1 MHDTY
6 TGTALHVKAAITAL
20 LALATLTAMP
30 ALGDVLVRT
39 NVIGLDDSGVR
50 DDARLNEVFTIK
62 HQCSEVPVLIHAQR
76 RTTERMMESC
86 QALKWADDRFHELM
100 RTNPAEKLIKDN
112 WYGTPSAIMEMFV
125 VDFDDEEF
133 WNHLKEFW
141 NLDSAGYY
149 LGGVAVVS
157 ESIDGERTGEHVT
170 RIPIEVHEYVHHLQF
185 SFVNGHFILK
195 FPLWLEGFA
204 QFITY
209 EYIRTKIRN
218 DWYGSLLAFRQ
229 SCWDTVEELVIR
241 RGLRRGLPH
250 LSAFLDEHGDQW
262 QDLLNE
268 FTRNEIVYN
277 WGAWLF
283 RFLVER
289 HHAVLIELK
298 EVFEDERLKGR
309 NVALSNEEN
318 DEFKARVRGLVTP
331 LNEDWLNWHREL
343 TTFSF
348 AGALEPMI
356 LIKGQRGVVVN
367 LRKFF
372 RTINELAFDVSPIER
387 VETDIYSSYY
397 NPPNV
402 HVVRRAATILPN
414 STGRWEFTI
423 TGTNFDGQSAELPF
437 TVIVVEPLV
446 FADPLSTEEGQTV
459 VNLTGYLGDQRG
471 IAFTAESANRE
482 VAAVAVTADG
492 RLVITAVAPG
502 RAEITLG
509 TASGR
514 HYAEQTFTIVVN
526 DECPPSLCRGFFS
539 GWRKLLL

>member
-1 MHDTY
+1 M
-6 TGTALHVKAAITAL
+6 KAAITAL

-76 RTTERMMESC
+76 RTTERMIESC

-100 RTNPAEKLIKDN
+100 QTNPAAKLIKDN
-112 WYGTPSAIMEMFV
+112 WYGTPSATMEMFV
-125 VDFDDEEF
+125 VDFDDEESG
-133 WNHLKEFW
+133 NHLKEFW
-141 NLDSAGYY
+141 NLDRGGYY
-149 LGGVAVVS
+149 LGGVAVVT
-157 ESIDGERTGEHVT
+157 ESIDGERTGEYVT
-170 RIPIEVHEYVHHLQF
+170 IIPIEVHEYVHHLQF

-204 QFITY
+204 QFITN

-268 FTRNEIVYN
+268 FTRDEIVYE

-289 HHAVLIELK
+289 HHAVILNLK
-298 EVFEDERLKGR
+298 EVFEDERLKDR
-309 NVALSNEEN
+309 NVVLSNEEH
-318 DEFKARVRGLVTP
+318 DEFKARVRGLVAP

-348 AGALEPMI
+348 AGALEPII

-387 VETDIYSSYY
+387 VETNIYSSYY
-397 NPPNV
+397 NPPTV

-414 STGRWEFTI
+414 ST
-423 TGTNFDGQSAELPF
+423 
-437 TVIVVEPLV
+437 
-446 FADPLSTEEGQTV
+446 EEGQTM
-459 VNLTGYLGDQRG
+459 VNLTGYLGGQRG

-482 VAAVAVTADG
+482 VATVAVTADG

-539 GWRKLLL
+539 GWRRLLL

>member
-6 TGTALHVKAAITAL
+6 SETGLHMKAAITAL

-30 ALGDVLVRT
+30 AQGDVLVRT

-157 ESIDGERTGEHVT
+157 ESIDGERTGEYVT
-170 RIPIEVHEYVHHLQF
+170 RIPVEVHEYVHHLQF
-185 SFVNGHFILK
+185 SFVNGHFIIK

-298 EVFEDERLKGR
+298 EVFEDERLKDR
-309 NVALSNEEN
+309 NVVLSNEEN
-318 DEFKARVRGLVTP
+318 DEFKARVRG
-331 LNEDWLNWHREL
+331 
-343 TTFSF
+343 
-348 AGALEPMI
+348 
-356 LIKGQRGVVVN
+356 
-367 LRKFF
+367 
-372 RTINELAFDVSPIER
+372 
-387 VETDIYSSYY
+387 
-397 NPPNV
+397 
-402 HVVRRAATILPN
+402 
-414 STGRWEFTI
+414 
-423 TGTNFDGQSAELPF
+423 
-437 TVIVVEPLV
+437 
-446 FADPLSTEEGQTV
+446 
-459 VNLTGYLGDQRG
+459 
-471 IAFTAESANRE
+471 
-482 VAAVAVTADG
+482 
-492 RLVITAVAPG
+492 
-502 RAEITLG
+502 
-509 TASGR
+509 
-514 HYAEQTFTIVVN
+514 
-526 DECPPSLCRGFFS
+526 
-539 GWRKLLL
+539 